1 MSTKSTAT
9 TTDASASAKR
19 KNESGDTA
27 ATADPPPKKAKKIKT
42 KSKLST
48 TKKKDEATT
57 TDGFKMLKVAD
68 IRAKLE
74 ELCDRVPV
82 IPEGNFLLPS
92 TAVGDD
98 DVNKEEPAID
108 ETATREWVAQLQVV
122 LEEFNLCV
130 CCVGTA
136 TYKWGTER
144 SGAGDQ
150 NLSLLLGEVSSSQE
164 QISTA
169 VTPRLTNLLA
179 PVVDLVIEKTVTRTA
194 TTPHRD
200 PPPPTPP
207 PPPGDIAP
215 TTTTATTTTT
225 TTAIPGSGGGG
236 DAGSSRPP
244 SSSTIEK
251 TSMTMTVT
259 EVKENHFARKLVDPA
274 FLKLCHKILARN
286 APLLR
291 HVVLSNFH
299 KLLAAM
305 KDFLKAQVNDAQHS
319 RSFAY

>member
-194 TTPHRD
+194 TPHRD
-200 PPPPTPP
+200 PPTP
-207 PPPGDIAP
+207 
-215 TTTTATTTTT
+215 TTTATTTTT

-244 SSSTIEK
+244 SSSTE
-251 TSMTMTVT
+251 TSMTVT